1 MSYIENEEKIFL
13 GVRKYSKFFI
23 YSKLESKLL
32 MNSTMKIT
40 QYTD

>member
-1 MSYIENEEKIFL
+1 MKRKFSW